1 MSDYGRERIVLVE
14 IDQPLCTRLYGDG
27 LGSPT
32 PASGCMA
39 VLGVDGEHKC
49 FNTRASCQD
58 AANYD
63 AGTLTL
69 RFARRQHELA
79 RYYGHVIPS
88 LLSHDIAPAT
98 LNLAAMYGSS
108 NPLGQREVVTLSF
121 EDHLHSDLLVDKYRL
136 ERQTGDA
143 SLIHSGTAAGGSPA
157 NDNTE
162 SLELAADAPSSI
174 PAGAELRLVSGV
186 GSVQERPISSYDGAT
201 KVATV
206 AEGWR
211 VNLVTRSEQV
221 DQWSDGGAAVTA
233 DAYADP
239 DGEMTIDTLTDD
251 SVTLFENRGRSISV
265 PDDSATYVLSMLVR
279 KDLSATQRAG
289 INCGLSGGSAVN
301 QNIRFALDGTNVSGA
316 GSPTMVSYDAN
327 HWLLSWTIG
336 NNSSGNTTLAWTTYP
351 ATSATKSGSD
361 QAPAVGSMSI
371 GRMHARR
378 STDSDDYIKT
388 EAAAITLPDSS
399 TDYEVREAY
408 DPNTRGTF
416 WGKWLARNPY
426 YSGYPLRVYEGF
438 LGDDVEDMRVR
449 HYIIDRV
456 EGPADGQVRVIA
468 KDTFTKLE
476 AKKAMAPPASRGEL
490 GSTISAVSSSATLSP
505 SGIGD
510 EDYPHRDGSPSE
522 MYLAIGDELI
532 KSSRSDDTLSL
543 TQRGALGTT
552 ADEHEDEDL
561 VQWVLVYFAQR
572 AIDIVYDLLVNYGG
586 IPAESIDFDDWEEQ
600 AEDLEQLYTAVIAT
614 PTPVA
619 KLVGELC
626 QQAGFTV
633 WHDTAT
639 GMVNLRALRATAS
652 TATITD
658 DGWIVDGTLRTKRQD
673 DKRVSQVWVYY
684 GQRNA
689 LEKQDDPKN
698 YFSRVVVIDPDAEA
712 EDQYGTPQ
720 AEQIFSRWIPQ
731 FGRSSAV
738 EAGERI
744 LSIFRDPPIEAR
756 FSLDASKDEEVALA
770 RFVTLETA
778 DIQDETGAVET
789 GTQYAVVSLER
800 SEFQVHVVVQE
811 VSFAAV
817 PGTGSESDPRTIF
830 IENDADNLNLRT
842 IHDSLYGTPPEG
854 SPGIAVTFIVLDG
867 VVVGSSSVSNY
878 AMRTGIWTSSVDLA
892 ITNRGRIQ
900 GVSGRGGAAGSA
912 FGASDSGS
920 PGGNALLVESAISID
935 NTDGEIWGGGGGG
948 GAGGSAFKNLPGGEN
963 ASSAGGGGG
972 AGQGDDS
979 QPGGSGVWASGATY
993 PGYGVNGGT
1002 GTSDA
1007 AGSGG
1012 SGADSGAGYQG
1023 GTGGDGGA
1031 PGQPGNAGIA
1041 VQGVGWDNA
1050 GSPGSGGAAGDAVN
1064 GSSLVTWTGLGDVRG
1079 DVS

>member
-27 LGSPT
+27 AGSPT
-32 PASGCMA
+32 PASGCTA

-88 LLSHDIAPAT
+88 LLSCDTTPAM
-98 LNLAAMYGSS
+98 LNLAGMYASAA
-108 NPLGQREVVTLSF
+108 PLGQREVVTLDF
-121 EDHLHSDLLVDKYRL
+121 EDHRHSDLLVDKYRL
-136 ERQTGDA
+136 ERQTG
-143 SLIHSGTAAGGSPA
+143 AAVAGSPA
-157 NDNTE
+157 ET
-162 SLELAADAPSSI
+162 
-174 PAGAELRLVSGV
+174 
-186 GSVQERPISSYDGAT
+186 
-201 KVATV
+201 
-206 AEGWR
+206 
-211 VNLVTRSEQV
+211 
-221 DQWSDGGAAVTA
+221 
-233 DAYADP
+233 
-239 DGEMTIDTLTDD
+239 
-251 SVTLFENRGRSISV
+251 
-265 PDDSATYVLSMLVR
+265 
-279 KDLSATQRAG
+279 
-289 INCGLSGGSAVN
+289 
-301 QNIRFALDGTNVSGA
+301 
-316 GSPTMVSYDAN
+316 
-327 HWLLSWTIG
+327 
-336 NNSSGNTTLAWTTYP
+336 
-351 ATSATKSGSD
+351 
-361 QAPAVGSMSI
+361 
-371 GRMHARR
+371 
-378 STDSDDYIKT
+378 
-388 EAAAITLPDSS
+388 
-399 TDYEVREAY
+399 Y
-408 DPNTRGTF
+408 DPSARGTF

-426 YSGYPLRVYEGF
+426 YSGYALRVYEGF
-438 LGDDVEDMRVR
+438 LGDDVDDMRVR

-456 EGPADGQVRVIA
+456 EGPADGEVRVVA

-490 GSTISAVSSSATLSP
+490 GSTISAVASSATLSP
-505 SGIGD
+505 SSIGD

-522 MYLAIGDELI
+522 MYVAIGDELI
-532 KSSRSDDTLSL
+532 KCSRSSDTLSL

-639 GMVNLRALRATAS
+639 GMVNLRALRAAAS

-756 FSLDASKDEEVALA
+756 FSLDASKDEDVALA

-778 DIQDETGAVET
+778 DVQDETGAVET

-800 SEFQVHVVVQE
+800 SESQVHVVAQE
-811 VSFAAV
+811 VSFASV

-854 SPGIAVTFIVLDG
+854 SPGITVTFIVLEG
-867 VVVGSSSVSNY
+867 VVVGSSSTSNA
-878 AMRTGIWTSSVDLA
+878 AMRTGTWPSSVDLA
-892 ITNRGRIQ
+892 LTNRGRIQ
-900 GVSGRGGAAGSA
+900 GKSGRGGAAGSA
-912 FGASDSGS
+912 FGTSGS
-920 PGGNALLVESAISID
+920 GLAGGLAFLAESLIRVD

-948 GAGGSAFKNLPGGEN
+948 GAGGSAWQNLPGGEN

-972 AGQGDDS
+972 SGQGDD
-979 QPGGSGVWASGATY
+979 PEAGGSGVWASGATY
-993 PGYGVNGGT
+993 PAYGSDGVAGSTDANGG
-1002 GTSDA
+1002 G
-1007 AGSGG
+1007 GSGG
-1012 SGADSGAGYQG
+1012 DGGAGYQG
-1023 GTGGDGGA
+1023 GRGGQGGA
-1031 PGQPGNAGIA
+1031 AGQDGEAGQA

-1050 GSPGSGGAAGDAVN
+1050 GTPGSGGVAGDAVN
-1064 GSSLVTWTGLGDVRG
+1064 GNSFVTWIATGDRRG
-1079 DVS
+1079 GVV